1 MGTSGDGQVTALEG
15 DRDPLAVSPAE
26 MREMARA
33 AVDLVVDLLAD
44 PRAHPALRR
53 ATPAEMRERIDAP
66 PPAGPRPFGEV
77 LDQLG
82 RDVLPFKSRT
92 DHPGYFAFIP
102 SNGTFPGALGD
113 FIASALNVI
122 ADSWL
127 EAPAPS
133 QMELTVL
140 DWFKDWLGY
149 PDAADGVLLSGGSAA
164 NLTAL
169 ACARETLA
177 GGMRDDLVLYASDQG
192 HSSVARAARTLGF
205 RPDQLR
211 VLPTD
216 AEFRMR
222 PDTVDGAIRADLA
235 AGRTPLA
242 VCAAAGSTNTG
253 AIDPLAELADTCE
266 RRGAWLHVDAAYG
279 GFAVLT
285 ERGRR
290 WLRGIERAD
299 SITLDPHK
307 WLYQPFECGC
317 VLVRDG
323 RRLRRAFQIKP
334 DYLLDTGSGE
344 DEVNFADR
352 GLQLTRMWRALKI
365 WLSFQTLGADAFAAA
380 IDRSLDLAGVAEGR
394 IRESEELELLRPAR
408 LGIVCFRRRFGGE
421 RTEAELEA
429 LNRRLISALGASGVG
444 FVSSTRLRGTF
455 AVRLVAL
462 NHTTTAADVAEV
474 LDWLAAAPAPEAAPV
489 EPAGGARDRDQPPR
503 VAADRSETLGAGW
516 ADGRDVTPE
525 ALRAISLFAALDEDS
540 LSLLAA
546 TASTIAAKR
555 GENITIRWGS
565 GRSLYVIL
573 SGRVRVELDGRLVR
587 EQGEGEFFGEL
598 AALDWGAGYG
608 YSRTASVIAASTVTL
623 LAVPPDTLNRLARS
637 SPALDRAL
645 REAVREHLPR
655 S

>member
-1 MGTSGDGQVTALEG
+1 MSESGGVDRGAPAA
-15 DRDPLAVSPAE
+15 DRDPLAVSAAE
-26 MREMARA
+26 MREMAHQ
-33 AVDLVVDLLAD
+33 AVDLVVGLLAD

-66 PPAGPRPFGEV
+66 PPAGGRPFAEV
-77 LDQLG
+77 LDRLR

-127 EAPAPS
+127 EAPGPS
-133 QMELTVL
+133 QIELTVL
-140 DWFKDWLGY
+140 DWFKGWLGY
-149 PDAADGVLLSGGSAA
+149 PSEAEGVLLSGGSAA

-169 ACARETLA
+169 GCARETLA
-177 GGMRDDLVLYASDQG
+177 GGMREDLVLYASDQG

-216 AEFRMR
+216 SEYRMR
-222 PDTVDGAIRADLA
+222 PDAVDGAIAADLT

-242 VCAAAGSTNTG
+242 ICAAAGSTNTG
-253 AIDPLAELADTCE
+253 AIDPLDELADICE

-279 GFAVLT
+279 GFAALS
-285 ERGRR
+285 ERGRA
-290 WLRGIERAD
+290 WLGGIERAD

-334 DYLLDTGSGE
+334 DYLLDTGTGE

-365 WLSFQTLGADAFAAA
+365 WLSFQTFGADAFAAA
-380 IDRSLDLAGVAEGR
+380 VDRALDLAGLAEAR
-394 IRESEELELLRPAR
+394 IRASAELELLRPAR
-408 LGIVCFRRRFGGE
+408 LGIVCFRRRFGDGRSE
-421 RTEAELEA
+421 PEVEE
-429 LNRRLISALGASGVG
+429 LNRRLISALDDSGVG

-455 AVRLVAL
+455 AIRLVVL
-462 NHTTTAADVAEV
+462 NHTTTAADVARV
-474 LDWLAAAPAPEAAPV
+474 LDWLAAAPIEGPAAPV
-489 EPAGGARDRDQPPR
+489 TTPPAVPARA
-503 VAADRSETLGAGW
+503 AADRSETL
-516 ADGRDVTPE
+516 DGGLAAEQPVTPT
-525 ALRAISLFAALDEDS
+525 ALRAIPLFAGLDEDG
-540 LSLLAA
+540 LALV
-546 TASTIAAKR
+546 AAAAR
-555 GENITIRWGS
+555 TTVAAAGENVTTRWGS

-573 SGRVRVELDGRLVR
+573 AGRVRVEVDGTAVG
-587 EQGEGEFFGEL
+587 EQGEGEFFGEV

-608 YSRTASVIAASTVTL
+608 YSRTASVIAASDLRL
-623 LAVPPDTLNRLARS
+623 LIVPPDTLNQLARR
-637 SPALDRAL
+637 SPEIDRAL
-645 REAVREHLPR
+645 REALAEHLPR

>member
-1 MGTSGDGQVTALEG
+1 
-15 DRDPLAVSPAE
+15 
-26 MREMARA
+26 
-33 AVDLVVDLLAD
+33 
-44 PRAHPALRR
+44 
-53 ATPAEMRERIDAP
+53 
-66 PPAGPRPFGEV
+66 
-77 LDQLG
+77 
-82 RDVLPFKSRT
+82 
-92 DHPGYFAFIP
+92 
-102 SNGTFPGALGD
+102 
-113 FIASALNVI
+113 
-122 ADSWL
+122 
-127 EAPAPS
+127 
-133 QMELTVL
+133 
-140 DWFKDWLGY
+140 
-149 PDAADGVLLSGGSAA
+149 
-164 NLTAL
+164 
-169 ACARETLA
+169 
-177 GGMRDDLVLYASDQG
+177 
-192 HSSVARAARTLGF
+192 
-205 RPDQLR
+205 
-211 VLPTD
+211 
-216 AEFRMR
+216 
-222 PDTVDGAIRADLA
+222 
-235 AGRTPLA
+235 
-242 VCAAAGSTNTG
+242 
-253 AIDPLAELADTCE
+253 
-266 RRGAWLHVDAAYG
+266 
-279 GFAVLT
+279 
-285 ERGRR
+285 
-290 WLRGIERAD
+290 
-299 SITLDPHK
+299 
-307 WLYQPFECGC
+307 
-317 VLVRDG
+317 
-323 RRLRRAFQIKP
+323 
-334 DYLLDTGSGE
+334 
-344 DEVNFADR
+344 
-352 GLQLTRMWRALKI
+352 MWRALKI

-525 ALRAISLFAALDEDS
+525 ALRAISLFAALDEGS